1 MPSPEPSEVGVVG
14 GVPVTPPA
22 GSITPSVALSVG
34 TPSVAGGS
42 GWVFVS
48 VTGGAG
54 VSVVGAGGVNELG
67 LSEPPESLQARAAR
81 LPRSDSDAR
90 LKRAVFFIEP

>member
-1 MPSPEPSEVGVVG
+1 M
-14 GVPVTPPA
+14 
-22 GSITPSVALSVG
+22 
-34 TPSVAGGS
+34 
-42 GWVFVS
+42 VS

-54 VSVVGAGGVNELG
+54 VSVVGAGGVKEFG
-67 LSEPPESLQARAAR
+67 VSEPPESLQASAAR